1 MLSCLSLF
9 LSSSISLFVFNL
21 SLCPPP
27 PQSLCWALPPHGSSS
42 RTGFPPPETQSSSPD
57 PDGPGW
63 LHLPPKVGRRQRAT
77 LTPDSSSP
85 FPGLVCAPTP
95 FGGRESSPLLRRA
108 GGGPCL
114 GGLPS
119 TLSRLLPP
127 TPHPPDLSIGSQV
140 VLGLQPQVGFILEP
154 GVGGHTPGS
163 MLF

>member
-9 LSSSISLFVFNL
+9 LSSSISVFVFNL
-21 SLCPPP
+21 PHLPSLF
-27 PQSLCWALPPHGSSS
+27 QSLCWALPLHGSSS

-63 LHLPPKVGRRQRAT
+63 LHLPPRVGRRQRAT
-77 LTPDSSSP
+77 LTQTLPPHSLALSVP
-85 FPGLVCAPTP
+85 R
-95 FGGRESSPLLRRA
+95 FGGWEGSTLLRRA

-114 GGLPS
+114 GGPSS
-119 TLSRLLPP
+119 TLPP
-127 TPHPPDLSIGSQV
+127 SCAPPLHPPDLSIGSQV

-154 GVGGHTPGS
+154 GVGGHSPGS